1 MSPRRRA
8 RWMCAAATDAGAVR
22 RRERAARLRG
32 LYVLTPDID
41 DTLALVAKVDAALEG
56 GARALQYRHKRADS
70 GLREAQ
76 ALALAECC
84 RTHGAL
90 FIVNDDA
97 VLAAKVG
104 ADGVHLGEGDIGVA
118 SARRAVGD
126 TALIGASCYNDLS
139 RAREM
144 VAAGADYLAF
154 GSLFDSAVK
163 PDACKAALRL
173 LGEARTLGV
182 PVVGIGGIDAGNA
195 GSAIEAG
202 ADAVALITA
211 VFGHAD
217 SRAVKKA
224 AATLVQIVEAARAA
238 RATAAAS

>member
-1 MSPRRRA
+1 
-8 RWMCAAATDAGAVR
+8 MCAAVTDAGAAR

-41 DTLALVAKVDAALEG
+41 DTLALVAKVDAVLEG
-56 GARALQYRHKRADS
+56 GAHVLQYRHKRADS

-76 ALALAECC
+76 AQALVERC
-84 RTHGAL
+84 RAHGAL

-104 ADGVHLGEGDIGVA
+104 ADGVHLGEGDIDIA
-118 SARRAVGD
+118 SARRVVGD
-126 TALIGASCYNDLS
+126 GALIGASCYNDLS

-144 VAAGADYLAF
+144 VAAGADYVAF
-154 GSLFDSAVK
+154 GSLFDSTVK
-163 PDACKAALRL
+163 PEARKAPLRL

-195 GSAIEAG
+195 WSAIAAG

-211 VFGHAD
+211 VFGPVD
-217 SRAVKKA
+217 PRAVKKA
-224 AATLVQIVEAARAA
+224 AATLVQAIDAATATRAG
-238 RATAAAS
+238 AAAS